1 MLMQNASLFLRILI
15 KQMGN
20 NSKSKYQEAT
30 LEIVQAYHPLLQT
43 IMFTSEFPRPLKE
56 MTSPNWLKH
65 LLTLEGEAE
74 RPLGELPPKEEIF
87 KMYRSLLRWGG
98 FKPSGRSKP
107 AAEYLV
113 KAATAGELNSINA
126 AVDVLNSVSL
136 HVGLPIGVIDLD
148 LCKPPLHIDLGKENE
163 SYVFNKSGQ
172 EMSLKGLIVMRDQ
185 EGPCANPVKDSQRTK
200 TNDETRRT
208 LTIVWGNRECLAPA
222 LMAVRW
228 QKELLV
234 KLGAKVEDVNT
245 VFAAAPE
252 ILS

>member
-1 MLMQNASLFLRILI
+1 MQV
-15 KQMGN
+15 
-20 NSKSKYQEAT
+20 
-30 LEIVQAYHPLLQT
+30 VQAYHPLLQT

-56 MTSPNWLKH
+56 MTSPDWLKH

-74 RPLGELPPKEEIF
+74 RPKGELPPKEEIF
-87 KMYRSLLRWGG
+87 KSYRSLLRWGG

-113 KAATAGELNSINA
+113 KAAAIGELNSINA
-126 AVDVLNSVSL
+126 AVDVLNGVSL
-136 HVGLPIGVIDLD
+136 HIGLPIGVIDLD
-148 LCKPPLHIDLGKENE
+148 LCHPPLRIDLGTEGE
-163 SYVFNKSGQ
+163 SYIFNKSGQ

-222 LMAVRW
+222 LMAVQW
-228 QKELLV
+228 QKELLL
-234 KLGAKVEDVNT
+234 KLGAKIEDVTT
-245 VFAAAPE
+245 VFEAAPE
-252 ILS
+252 V